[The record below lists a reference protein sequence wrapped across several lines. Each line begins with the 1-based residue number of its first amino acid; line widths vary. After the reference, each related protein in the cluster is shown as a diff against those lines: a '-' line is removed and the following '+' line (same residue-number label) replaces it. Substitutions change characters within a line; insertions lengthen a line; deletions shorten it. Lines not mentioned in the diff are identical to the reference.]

1 MAKASTVM
9 TKHLSLISELQKAG
23 RPDTV
28 KEPLVTTRAAAA
40 AQKSRVENRIAELE
54 KQRLAYNKKMDAA
67 IEAAQREVKEIE
79 RFEEMVKE
87 RDEVKTDDTP
97 TKPNNPT
104 PTKPTPKKPN
114 VKVDTVLKANVRKT
128 ATTTPKRRTPKK

>member
-87 RDEVKTDDTP
+87 RDEIKTDD
-97 TKPNNPT
+97 T

-128 ATTTPKRRTPKK
+128 ATTTKTTTPKRRTPKK